1 MSLNSIKYLL
11 LSAMTAISLSLSINA
26 LSAPLPVVEIRTNM
40 GTILVELNPQR
51 APVSV
56 ANFLQYVKDKQYDNT
71 IFHRVISGFMIQGGG
86 FTKDLVE
93 KPTRAPIKNEADNGL
108 TNSIGAIAMAR
119 TGDPQSATAQFYIN
133 VGNNT
138 SLDYTEAS
146 DRGWGYAVFG
156 KVIQGMDVVLKI
168 SKLPTDY
175 SDSPLQTVVIQSIT
189 LKETPEKKID

>member
-1 MSLNSIKYLL
+1 MSLNAIKYLL
-11 LSAMTAISLSLSINA
+11 LSLVTTLALTFSLIA
-26 LSAPLPVVEIRTNM
+26 LSAPPPVVEIKTNM
-40 GTILVELNPQR
+40 GTILVELNSQR
-51 APVSV
+51 APVTV

-133 VGNNT
+133 VANNT
-138 SLDYTEAS
+138 SLDYTEPS
-146 DRGWGYAVFG
+146 DRGWGYTVFG
-156 KVIQGMDVVLKI
+156 KVVQGMDVVLKI
-168 SKLPTDY
+168 SKLPTDQ
-175 SDSPLQTVVIQSIT
+175 SDTPLQTVVIQSVS
-189 LKETPEKKID
+189 LKDPPDKK

>member
-1 MSLNSIKYLL
+1 MLMNTMKKLL
-11 LSAMTAISLSLSINA
+11 LSAVATLSLCFSISA
-26 LSAPLPVVEIRTNM
+26 ISAPLPVVEIKTNF
-40 GTILVELNPQR
+40 GTILVELNSQR
-51 APVSV
+51 APITV

-71 IFHRVISGFMIQGGG
+71 IFHRVIAGFMIQGGG

-133 VGNNT
+133 VANNV

-146 DRGWGYAVFG
+146 ERGWGYAVFG
-156 KVIQGMDVVLKI
+156 KVVQGMDVVLKI
-168 SKLPTDY
+168 SKLPTDP
-175 SDSPLQTVVIQSIT
+175 SDTPLQTVVIQSIT
-189 LKETPEKKID
+189 LKDASDKK

>member
-1 MSLNSIKYLL
+1 M
-11 LSAMTAISLSLSINA
+11 
-26 LSAPLPVVEIRTNM
+26 SAPLPVVEIKTNM
-40 GTILVELNPQR
+40 GTILVELNSQR
-51 APVSV
+51 APVTV

-93 KPTRAPIKNEADNGL
+93 KPTRSPIKNEADNGL

-133 VGNNT
+133 VANNV

-156 KVIQGMDVVLKI
+156 KVVQGMDVVLKI
-168 SKLPTDY
+168 SKLPTDP
-175 SDSPLQTVVIQSIT
+175 SDTPLQTVVIQSIT
-189 LKETPEKKID
+189 LKDTPEKK

>member
-1 MSLNSIKYLL
+1 MLMNTMKKLL
-11 LSAMTAISLSLSINA
+11 LSAVATLSLCFSISA
-26 LSAPLPVVEIRTNM
+26 TSAPLPVVEIKTNF
-40 GTILVELNPQR
+40 GTILVELNSQR
-51 APVSV
+51 APITV

-93 KPTRAPIKNEADNGL
+93 KPTRSPIKNEADNGL

-133 VGNNT
+133 VANNV

-156 KVIQGMDVVLKI
+156 KVVQGMDVVLKI
-168 SKLPTDY
+168 SKLPTDP
-175 SDSPLQTVVIQSIT
+175 SDTPLQTVVIQSIT
-189 LKETPEKKID
+189 LKDASDNK

>member
-1 MSLNSIKYLL
+1 MSLNSIKHLL
-11 LSAMTAISLSLSINA
+11 LSAVAALSLSLSISA
-26 LSAPLPVVEIRTNM
+26 MSAPLPVVEIKTNM
-40 GTILVELNPQR
+40 GTILVELNSQR
-51 APVSV
+51 APVTV

-93 KPTRAPIKNEADNGL
+93 KPTRSPIKNEADNGL

-133 VGNNT
+133 VANNV

-156 KVIQGMDVVLKI
+156 KVVQGMDVVLKI
-168 SKLPTDY
+168 SKLPTDP
-175 SDSPLQTVVIQSIT
+175 SDTPLQTVVIQSIT
-189 LKETPEKKID
+189 LKDTPEKK